1 MKRNVTKILSVMLVL
16 VMAMSLMACGSKKED
31 KKSNKNLASLTAE
44 ELMNKVSDASKNVE
58 GMSEKIKLDVAVS
71 LSGMEMSLNGTVDA
85 KTNVEPM
92 NTYAKVDLTMNA
104 MGTEQAVKS
113 ETYMVE
119 NDDKI
124 DMYTLT
130 DDEWSHESMDSSEY
144 KDSISEA
151 VSKLESIDYSDITKY
166 FEESKAEVKDGKYQ
180 LILSTSTEDLIK
192 KLEESEYADKLGDY
206 DLSSIPEAKVTFN
219 INYNA
224 KTYLPE
230 SASIDLDMDTISYEG
245 VEIELSKF
253 VFEIEFTSYDAVKID
268 IPDEA
273 LAAE

>member
-31 KKSNKNLASLTAE
+31 KKSNQNLASLTTE
-44 ELMNKVSDASKNVE
+44 ELMSKVSDTSKDVK

-71 LSGMEMSLNGTVDA
+71 LSGMEMSINGAIDA
-85 KTNVEPM
+85 KTNIEPM
-92 NTYAKVDLTMNA
+92 KTYAKVDLTMNA
-104 MGTEQAVKS
+104 MGTEQAIKS

-130 DDEWSHESMDSSEY
+130 DDEWSHETMDASEY
-144 KDSISEA
+144 KDSISEV
-151 VSKLESIDYSDITKY
+151 VSTLESIDYSEVAKY
-166 FEESKAEVKDGKYQ
+166 FEEAKAEVKDGKYQ

-206 DLSSIPEAKVTFN
+206 DLSSIPDAKVTFN

-224 KTYLPE
+224 DTYLPE
-230 SASIDLDMDTISYEG
+230 SGSIDLDMDTISYEG

-253 VFEIEFTSYDAVKID
+253 VFEIEFTSYDAATID
-268 IPDEA
+268 VPEEA
-273 LAAE
+273 LSAE